1 MFDLINN
8 LNNKNHSLS
17 KNKST
22 NSIDYNILKCYNENE
37 LTLSVEGRI
46 NSVTSKELDEEINN
60 ELGNFNSLI
69 LDFTDLEY
77 ISSAG
82 LKVLIATQRKLKP
95 DNIPFIIKNS
105 NDVIMEVFLLSGVDR
120 VLEIE

>member
-1 MFDLINN
+1 MDVI
-8 LNNKNHSLS
+8 
-17 KNKST
+17 
-22 NSIDYNILKCYNENE
+22 KCYNEKE

-60 ELGNFNSLI
+60 ELGNFDSLI
-69 LDFTDLEY
+69 LDFSNLDY

-105 NDVIMEVFLLSGVDR
+105 NDVIIEVFLLSGVDR

>member
-1 MFDLINN
+1 M
-8 LNNKNHSLS
+8 
-17 KNKST
+17 
-22 NSIDYNILKCYNENE
+22 NILKSYNEKE

-46 NSVTSKELDEEINN
+46 NSVTSKDLDNEINN

-69 LDFTDLEY
+69 LDFTNLEY

-82 LKVLIATQRKLKP
+82 LKVLIATHRKLKP
-95 DNIPFIIKNS
+95 DTIPFIIKNA
-105 NDVIMEVFLLSGVDR
+105 NDVIMEVFRLSGVDR

>member
-1 MFDLINN
+1 MDVI
-8 LNNKNHSLS
+8 
-17 KNKST
+17 
-22 NSIDYNILKCYNENE
+22 KCYNEKE

-46 NSVTSKELDEEINN
+46 NSVTSKELDEEIKN
-60 ELGNFNSLI
+60 ELGNFDSLI
-69 LDFTDLEY
+69 LDFSNLDY

-105 NDVIMEVFLLSGVDR
+105 NDVIMEVFRLSGVDR

>member
-1 MFDLINN
+1 MNI
-8 LNNKNHSLS
+8 S
-17 KNKST
+17 K
-22 NSIDYNILKCYNENE
+22 YYNEKE

-46 NSVTSKELDEEINN
+46 NSITSKELDEEINN

-69 LDFTDLEY
+69 LDFTNLEY

-82 LKVLIATQRKLKP
+82 LKVLIATYRKLKP
-95 DNIPFIIKNS
+95 DNIPFIIKNA
-105 NDVIMEVFLLSGVDR
+105 NDVIMEVFRLSGINK

>member
-1 MFDLINN
+1 M
-8 LNNKNHSLS
+8 
-17 KNKST
+17 
-22 NSIDYNILKCYNENE
+22 NILKSYNEKE

-46 NSVTSKELDEEINN
+46 NSVTSKELDKGIND
-60 ELGNFNSLI
+60 ELGNFDSLI
-69 LDFTDLEY
+69 LDFANLDY

>member
-1 MFDLINN
+1 MDVI
-8 LNNKNHSLS
+8 
-17 KNKST
+17 
-22 NSIDYNILKCYNENE
+22 KCYNEKE

-60 ELGNFNSLI
+60 ELGNFDSLI
-69 LDFTDLEY
+69 LDFSNLDY